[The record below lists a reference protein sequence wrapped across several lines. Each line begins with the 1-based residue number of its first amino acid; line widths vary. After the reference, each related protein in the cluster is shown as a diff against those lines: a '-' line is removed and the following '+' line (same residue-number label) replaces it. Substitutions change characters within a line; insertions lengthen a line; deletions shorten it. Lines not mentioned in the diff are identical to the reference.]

1 MKKITALLIMAVML
15 LTLNVT
21 AFAGFVSSPSANLA
35 PDVLEFETLTDGCSA
50 AITITSYADRSIL
63 SDEEI
68 EILEKAYKQIAGTES
83 NKTLEDAMKKIAEAK
98 GFNAEDLSVSD
109 LFFVSYDDCEPHEND
124 GHKGFKITLKADTV
138 GNLAGLLYFD
148 GETWKSI
155 EILEYDAENGTVT
168 VIVDALG
175 CFAFVVDKYSA
186 PVTGDSS
193 NAFLWM
199 IVAAFGLASAAVVC
213 TLPKKCRS

>member
-1 MKKITALLIMAVML
+1 MKKITALLLMVAMVF
-15 LTLNVT
+15 TLSVT
-21 AFAGFVSSPSANLA
+21 AFASFVSSPSANLA
-35 PDVLEFETLTDGCSA
+35 PEVLEFETQTKGCSA
-50 AITITSYADRSIL
+50 YLKVTSYADRNNL

-68 EILEKAYKQIAGTES
+68 ELLEKAYGQIAGTES
-83 NKTLEDAMKKIAEAK
+83 NKTLGEAMKKIAEEK

-109 LFFVSYDDCEPHEND
+109 LFFISYEGCETHEMDD
-124 GHKGFKITLKADTV
+124 HKGFKITLKADTV

-168 VIVDALG
+168 FIVDAIG

-186 PVTGDSS
+186 PNTGDSS
-193 NAFLWM
+193 NAFAWM
-199 IVAAFGLASAAVVC
+199 IVALFGVVSTCLC